1 MPERTSA
8 HDSAAGAGAPDGGES
23 PAGAG
28 APDAAESPGRVTAGG
43 AAPEG
48 AGRAVRE
55 LADTYVVALA
65 DLDPLLSTSLG
76 LRKDEDRLP
85 DLSPAG
91 QQAKDD
97 LARLTLARLDAIER
111 QGPPGDPDERRCAR
125 LLRERL
131 EAALAVSDAGEHLR
145 HMSNVFGPPQRVR
158 GTFLLMPAAT
168 EDDWAVIARRMG
180 RIPEAL
186 AGYRAS
192 LEEGARRGLLAAP
205 RQVATL
211 EGQLA
216 DWLAAGSGKGWF
228 AEFAAGAQADP
239 PLRADLDRAAAS
251 AAEAVAGLRG
261 WLAESYEALAEGTP
275 DGVGADRYLVGARY
289 WTGAT
294 LDLDEVYDWGWSQY
308 RALAD
313 ELEREAGQILPG
325 ASPQEA
331 MRYLNEHSPA
341 IEGVE
346 EIRARLQEMLDEAVS
361 ALDGTHFDLPGP
373 YLAAHARGD
382 QVPALGPGQHLV
394 SRGRPRPSPAA
405 RAVGL
410 PVLPAVDVPDRG
422 RRGERMLRGMG
433 TVRRAADGRARLP
446 VRPRRPPRLPGRP
459 AHARDPGGDR
469 RRHAPGAGRAGRL
482 SGRCRADLDRGAG
495 PGVLRRLR
503 RPRDR
508 PLPERTGPGDQLQAG
523 GAGLAGGPGGGP
535 GKPRAGVR
543 PESLAHGR
551 ALAGRARP
559 RRSRR
564 RAGQALAALGQ
575 AASRTG
581 PPAPGGSAPWPGAA
595 GSRGRRAGPR
605 RARCRR
611 RLARPPRPPRRRPR
625 APARRRSRA
634 AVSVPCWPARSA
646 RRRRRRRRSPSRWRG
661 GRTSGSPTRCRPLR
675 GSGPRSAAH
684 RAPERSRSIR

>member
-346 EIRARLQEMLDEAVS
+346 EIRARRQEMLDEAVS

-373 YLAAHARGD
+373 VRQVEARIAPAGSAAAPYYTAPSRDFSRPGRTWLPTLGATRFPLWGLVSTWYHEGVPGHHLQLAQWVYLSSRLSMYQTGVGGVSACSEGWALYAERLMDELGFLSAPGARLGYLD
-382 QVPALGPGQHLV
+382 AQLMRAIRVVIDVGMHLELAVPADSPVGAGQTWTAELAREFFGAYSGRDPAFGDSEIVRYLSAPGQAISYKLGE
-394 SRGRPRPSPAA
+394 RAWLAGREAA
-405 RAVGL
+405 RASRGQAFDLKAWHMAALSLGALGL
-410 PVLPAVDVPDRG
+410 DDL
-422 RRGERMLRGMG
+422 
-433 TVRRAADGRARLP
+433 ADEL
-446 VRPRRPPRLPGRP
+446 
-459 AHARDPGGDR
+459 
-469 RRHAPGAGRAGRL
+469 GRL
-482 SGRCRADLDRGAG
+482 
-495 PGVLRRLR
+495 
-503 RPRDR
+503 
-508 PLPERTGPGDQLQAG
+508 
-523 GAGLAGGPGGGP
+523 
-535 GKPRAGVR
+535 
-543 PESLAHGR
+543 
-551 ALAGRARP
+551 
-559 RRSRR
+559 
-564 RAGQALAALGQ
+564 
-575 AASRTG
+575 
-581 PPAPGGSAPWPGAA
+581 
-595 GSRGRRAGPR
+595 
-605 RARCRR
+605 
-611 RLARPPRPPRRRPR
+611 
-625 APARRRSRA
+625 
-634 AVSVPCWPARSA
+634 
-646 RRRRRRRRSPSRWRG
+646 
-661 GRTSGSPTRCRPLR
+661 
-675 GSGPRSAAH
+675 
-684 RAPERSRSIR
+684 